1 MAVTKIKIKN
11 RWNGNVLFSYECE
24 GNTLRIT
31 VEKAV
36 TDGASLVRASLHYQI
51 CPEEGS
57 FVAFKK
63 LGDQTVAKLLIPAKA
78 KRTSSYIGRKCRAEF
93 VDVIEGEGRSLTNEF
108 TAVEYKSGQTVRPD
122 SYDPDPRV
130 QCSHGIHFFVTR
142 KEPEEFTM

>member
-36 TDGASLVRASLHYQI
+36 TDGASLVRARLD
-51 CPEEGS
+51 G
-57 FVAFKK
+57 AR
-63 LGDQTVAKLLIPAKA
+63 LDGARLDGARLLIPAKA
-78 KRTSSYIGRKCRAEF
+78 ARTSSYIGRKCRAEF

-130 QCSHGIHFFVTR
+130 ECSHGIHFFVTR